1 MVYHM
6 RLVFHCMGVIALQ
19 HQQSFAELIDNTR
32 ENFNR
37 AFENSL
43 NAFDYPC
50 KRLKEAVL
58 YSCLN
63 GGKRLRP
70 LLVFFAGELLEL
82 DKKILMPIASA
93 IELIH
98 CYSLIHDDLPA
109 MDNDELRRGKAT
121 CHIAFDEATAILAG
135 DILQAFAIQMM
146 LSLKSDL
153 PAQSVLE
160 LADSLSQ
167 AMADMVSGQSLDMNG
182 LTSKALTLEDL
193 EKTHQLKTGKLMA
206 ACIELVINADSG
218 GDSHKHQQLREF
230 SHLFGLAF
238 QIQDDY
244 LDLYGDSQRL
254 GKQQGSDKD
263 NHKQT
268 YCDFY
273 HQAELRSLLETL
285 YEKINSLLKL
295 FGENNHLLQLTQFIA
310 SRDH

>member
-1 MVYHM
+1 MVEE
-6 RLVFHCMGVIALQ
+6 
-19 HQQSFAELIDNTR
+19 SFLEQMDSTR
-32 ENFNR
+32 ECFIKY
-37 AFENSL
+37 FENSL

-70 LLVFFAGELLEL
+70 LLVFFAGELLKL
-82 DKKILMPIASA
+82 DKKTLLPIASA

-109 MDNDELRRGKAT
+109 MDNDELRRGKPT

-135 DILQAFAIQMM
+135 DILQAFALQKI

-160 LADSLSQ
+160 LGESLTK
-167 AMADMVSGQSLDMNG
+167 AMADMVSGQSLDMRG
-182 LTSKALTLEDL
+182 LMNKALTLEDL
-193 EKTHQLKTGKLMA
+193 EKTHQLKTGKLIA
-206 ACIELVINADSG
+206 ACMELVINADSG

-230 SHLFGLAF
+230 AHLFGLVF

-254 GKQQGSDKD
+254 GKQQGSDIT

-273 HQAELRSLLETL
+273 DKTELEGLLKNL
-285 YEKINSLLKL
+285 YEKINTNLMI
-295 FGENNHLLQLTQFIA
+295 FGESNPLLQLTRLLA
-310 SRDH
+310 HRDH